1 MVMRREIVAA
11 PQMTGRPMQLLL
23 IRHAIAEDRFE
34 FARTGKSDY
43 YRPLTERGR
52 VRMGRGA
59 AGLRTVVP
67 AIDVL
72 ASSPLTRAVQTAEI
86 LAAAYGGLPIE
97 HADSLA
103 TGDPRAFLDWLGE
116 CGSDVLVAAVG
127 HEPHMSDWAAW
138 LLTGGRHD
146 FALFKKGSAML
157 LEFPDSPKP
166 GAALLHWFL
175 APAQLRRLG
184 S

>member
-1 MVMRREIVAA
+1 MWREIVAA
-11 PQMTGRPMQLLL
+11 PQMTGSSMQLLL

-43 YRPLTERGR
+43 YRPLTDRGR
-52 VRMGRGA
+52 ARMARGA
-59 AGLRTVVP
+59 AGLRTLVP
-67 AIDVL
+67 EIDVL
-72 ASSPLTRAVQTAEI
+72 TTSPLTRAVQTAEI
-86 LAAAYGGLPIE
+86 LSATYDGLRVE

-103 TGDPRAFLDWLGE
+103 SGDPRAFLDWLGE
-116 CGSDVLVAAVG
+116 CGPDDTIAAVG

-146 FALFKKGSAML
+146 FTVVKKGSAML
-157 LEFPDSPKP
+157 LEFPDPPGP

>member
-1 MVMRREIVAA
+1 MRREIVAA
-11 PQMTGRPMQLLL
+11 PQMTGRSMQLLL

-52 VRMGRGA
+52 DRMAKAA
-59 AGLRTVVP
+59 AGLRTQVP
-67 AIDVL
+67 EIDLL
-72 ASSPLTRAVQTAEI
+72 ATSPLTRAVQTAEI
-86 LAAAYGGLPIE
+86 VAAAYDGLRIE

-103 TGDPRAFLDWLGE
+103 SGDPRAFLDWLGG
-116 CGSDVLVAAVG
+116 CGSDDVVAAVG
-127 HEPHMSDWAAW
+127 HEPHISDWAAW
-138 LLTGGRHD
+138 LLTGGQHD
-146 FALFKKGSAML
+146 FAVVKKGSAML
-157 LEFPDSPKP
+157 LEFPDSLKP

>member
-1 MVMRREIVAA
+1 MH
-11 PQMTGRPMQLLL
+11 LLL

-43 YRPLTERGR
+43 YRPLTQRGR
-52 VRMGRGA
+52 DRMAKGA
-59 AGLRTVVP
+59 AGLCTLVP
-67 AIDVL
+67 GIDVL
-72 ASSPLTRAVQTAEI
+72 ATSPLTRAVQTAEI
-86 LAAAYGGLPIE
+86 VAAAYGGLAIE

-103 TGDPRAFLDWLGE
+103 SGDPRAFLDWLGE
-116 CGSDVLVAAVG
+116 CGSDDVVAAVG
-127 HEPHMSDWAAW
+127 HEPHMSDWATW
-138 LLTGGRHD
+138 LLTGGGHD
-146 FALFKKGSAML
+146 FTVVKKGSAML
-157 LEFPDSPKP
+157 LEFPDSLKP

>member
-1 MVMRREIVAA
+1 MR
-11 PQMTGRPMQLLL
+11 LLL

-34 FARTGKSDY
+34 FARTGQSDY

-52 VRMGRGA
+52 DRMARGA
-59 AGLRTVVP
+59 AGLRSVVP

-72 ASSPLTRAVQTAEI
+72 ATSPLTRAVQTAEI
-86 LAAAYGGLPIE
+86 VAAAYDGLRID

-103 TGDPRAFLDWLGE
+103 SGDPADFLDWLGE
-116 CGSDVLVAAVG
+116 CGAEDVVAAVG

-138 LLTGGRHD
+138 FLTGGRHD
-146 FALFKKGSAML
+146 FAVVKKGSAML
-157 LEFPDSPKP
+157 LEFPEAPRA
-166 GAALLHWFL
+166 GTAWLHWFL

-184 S
+184 GQP